1 MPTLVNPFQGT
12 DPIAKAISDLGNA
25 VYGNTGQGELRKQ
38 QIIEQQRKN
47 TETTNLGLIIK
58 QLGAAGALGDKTAQA
73 ELFAS
78 GYDPKN
84 FNDLVLG
91 SQAQQFDPDVS
102 PGGQGADGRRPE
114 L

>member
-47 TETTNLGLIIK
+47 TETTNLG
-58 QLGAAGALGDKTAQA
+58 
-73 ELFAS
+73 
-78 GYDPKN
+78 
-84 FNDLVLG
+84 
-91 SQAQQFDPDVS
+91 
-102 PGGQGADGRRPE
+102 
-114 L
+114 